1 MKKALS
7 LLIFSC
13 SYVLVFGQTTNAN
26 ERIIHEKILTADTL
40 IRGIY
45 MDFSEFQENNPT
57 IRSDFRSDEKELPVN
72 SIYNNM
78 DIRRLRILNANNA
91 FVPFDQK
98 HWGICDGENVYINY
112 RINYQEISIDGKY
125 SSFSEAKNTNF
136 GRHTQHIDHL
146 LNVVNGDIIKVNVK
160 SVKSILS
167 KEHISL
173 YHDFRK
179 DRDKEMMIYTYI
191 SWLNQ
196 SYGYE

>member
-7 LLIFSC
+7 FLILIC
-13 SYVLVFGQTTNAN
+13 SYVLVFGQMTNDN
-26 ERIIHEKILTADTL
+26 DRIIRVKVLTADTL
-40 IRGIY
+40 IKGIY
-45 MDFSEFQENNPT
+45 MDFSEFQENNPS
-57 IRSDFRSDEKELPVN
+57 IRSDFRSDEIELPVN

-78 DIRRLRILNANNA
+78 DIRRLRILDSNNA
-91 FVPFDQK
+91 FIPFDQK

-112 RINYQEISIDGKY
+112 KINYQEISIDGKY
-125 SSFSEAKNTNF
+125 SSFSEAKNTNY
-136 GRHTQHIDHL
+136 GLYTQHIDHL

-173 YHDFRK
+173 YHDFQN
-179 DRDKEMMIYTYI
+179 DDDKKMMIYTYI

-196 SYGYE
+196 SYKYE